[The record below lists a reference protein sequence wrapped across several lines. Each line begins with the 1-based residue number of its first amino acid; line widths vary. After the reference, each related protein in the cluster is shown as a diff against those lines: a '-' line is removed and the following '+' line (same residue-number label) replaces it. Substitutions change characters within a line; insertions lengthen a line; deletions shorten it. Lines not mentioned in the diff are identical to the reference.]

1 VNQQYEWFDIR
12 IYKYI
17 NLKKRGKRIFQPP
30 WQRFHVQDNP
40 HLAMY
45 VLPLGASK
53 RFHTCG
59 YPNSWMVCFM
69 ENPNRKWMIFR
80 GTPILGNLHI
90 NYIYIH
96 MRKREPTCKNNE
108 KEHEQCK
115 AEKKHKT
122 WDALGMF
129 QSIIIKN
136 KNGMCVYVEKTKERN
151 RLLYFVY
158 IEYW

>member
-1 VNQQYEWFDIR
+1 
-12 IYKYI
+12 
-17 NLKKRGKRIFQPP
+17 
-30 WQRFHVQDNP
+30 
-40 HLAMY
+40 
-45 VLPLGASK
+45 
-53 RFHTCG
+53 
-59 YPNSWMVCFM
+59 M

-90 NYIYIH
+90 NYIYIYTYAKTGTNLQKQ
-96 MRKREPTCKNNE
+96 RKRARTM
-108 KEHEQCK
+108 QSR
-115 AEKKHKT
+115 KKHKT